1 MDATDRLRFD
11 LTSTMHRV
19 GRQWRRLVRDVVTRH
34 GISEASAHPLV
45 VIGRR
50 GGGIR
55 QVALAE
61 EVGIEGPSLVR
72 LLDQLCAC
80 GLVERRD
87 DPADRRAKTLWLTPE
102 GRGATEAIEADLMAL
117 RRDILSGIAE
127 SDLHATLR
135 VFQAF
140 DHASQAAAAP
150 LAEPEDPTP

>member
-1 MDATDRLRFD
+1 MDAADRLRFD

-45 VIGRR
+45 VIGRL

-87 DPADRRAKTLWLTPE
+87 DPADRRAKTLWLTAE
-102 GRGATEAIEADLMAL
+102 GRKATGSIESDLTEL
-117 RRDILSGIAE
+117 RRDILAGIGE

-140 DHASQAAAAP
+140 DHASQAAASAV
-150 LAEPEDPTP
+150 AEPEDETE